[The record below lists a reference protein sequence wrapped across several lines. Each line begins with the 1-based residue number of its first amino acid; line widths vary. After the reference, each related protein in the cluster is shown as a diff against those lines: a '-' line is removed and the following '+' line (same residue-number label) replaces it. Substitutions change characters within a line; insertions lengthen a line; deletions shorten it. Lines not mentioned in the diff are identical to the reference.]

1 MEENNTQVA
10 IKTMQYIQDTAKKAQ
25 AMSSDILQG
34 YFQFNDVAENKV
46 RILYEYE
53 RYQTHM
59 GILNDYIGE
68 LNRTVHSIKQ

>member
-1 MEENNTQVA
+1 MEQATTQVPTE
-10 IKTMQYIQDTAKKAQ
+10 TMQYVQSTTKKAQ
-25 AMSSDILQG
+25 AMSADILQG
-34 YFQFNDVAENKV
+34 YFQYDDVAENRV

-68 LNRTVHSIKQ
+68 LNRTISNIKQ

>member
-1 MEENNTQVA
+1 MMQIPTETVQHVQNT
-10 IKTMQYIQDTAKKAQ
+10 TKKAQ
-25 AMSSDILQG
+25 AMSNDILQG
-34 YFQFNDVAENKV
+34 YFQYDDVAENKV

-68 LNRTVHSIKQ
+68 LNRTISSIKQ

>member
-1 MEENNTQVA
+1 MEQTTVQVPHE
-10 IKTMQYIQDTAKKAQ
+10 TMRYVESTTKKAQ
-25 AMSSDILQG
+25 AVSNDILQG
-34 YFQFNDVAENKV
+34 YFQYDDVAENKV

-68 LNRTVHSIKQ
+68 LSRTISSIKQ

>member
-1 MEENNTQVA
+1 MEQSYIQVPHD
-10 IKTMQYIQDTAKKAQ
+10 TMQHVQSTTKKAQ
-25 AMSSDILQG
+25 AMSNDILQG
-34 YFQFNDVAENKV
+34 YFQYDDVGENKV

-68 LNRTVHSIKQ
+68 LNRTISNIKQ

>member
-1 MEENNTQVA
+1 MDSPMLQIPSETIQHV
-10 IKTMQYIQDTAKKAQ
+10 QDTTKKAQ

-34 YFQFNDVAENKV
+34 YFQYDDVAENKV

-68 LNRTVHSIKQ
+68 LHRTVSSIKQ